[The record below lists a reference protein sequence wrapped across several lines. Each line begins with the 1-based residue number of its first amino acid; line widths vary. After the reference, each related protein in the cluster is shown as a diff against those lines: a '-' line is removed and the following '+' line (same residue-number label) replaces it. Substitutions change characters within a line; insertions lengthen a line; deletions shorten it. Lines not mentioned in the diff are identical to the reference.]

1 MKMGEC
7 QKVAPKLGAIR
18 DKSLLAKEIG
28 VEEPRQKCQK
38 VPFFREVRPVHD
50 AAGRIHLRPI
60 FRNIERRNLQ
70 RGRIRKV

>member
-7 QKVAPKLGAIR
+7 QKVAPKLDAIR

-38 VPFFREVRPVHD
+38 VPFS
-50 AAGRIHLRPI
+50 AI
-60 FRNIERRNLQ
+60 FS
-70 RGRIRKV
+70 